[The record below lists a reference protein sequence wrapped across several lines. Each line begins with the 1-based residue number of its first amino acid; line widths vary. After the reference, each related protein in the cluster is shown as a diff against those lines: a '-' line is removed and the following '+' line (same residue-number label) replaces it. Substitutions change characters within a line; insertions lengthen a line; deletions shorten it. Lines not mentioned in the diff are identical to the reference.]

1 MIIRTSR
8 QLKDKIS
15 NLSGGDSKKAQELIR
30 NYMMERFLARI
41 AESEY
46 RDLFILKGGMLVASL
61 VGMESRT
68 TKDIDVTLKDYP
80 LTQEDAEHLIQ
91 EIISTDMDDALQFQ
105 FVRCEEIMD
114 QHEYS
119 GVRVHLMVFLDNL
132 RQSIN
137 IDISTGDEITP
148 EAVDYTYTMM
158 FDGEKINLQTY
169 NLETL
174 LAEKLETILSGDTLN
189 TRMRDF
195 YDVYLLDSVY
205 GGRIDR
211 KVLRQAILNTAQ
223 NRGTEDILEED
234 EWYSIIDR
242 IRKNPDMKGLW
253 TNYVNRNPYVDDLE
267 WMDVVNCVENI
278 LSDTLTEEF
287 GMSGMSML

>member
-8 QLKDKIS
+8 QLKDRIS
-15 NLSGGDSKKAQELIR
+15 NLSGGNSKRAQELIR

-68 TKDIDVTLKDYP
+68 TKDIDVTLEDYP
-80 LTQEDAEHLIQ
+80 LTLEDAEYLIR
-91 EIISTDMDDALQFQ
+91 EIIDTDMDDALRFQ

-132 RQSIN
+132 RQSIS

-148 EAVDYTYTMM
+148 EAVDFTYTMM
-158 FDGEKINLQTY
+158 FDGEKINLRTY

-195 YDVYLLDSVY
+195 YDVYLLEYDY
-205 GGRIDR
+205 GYKINNDL
-211 KVLRQAILNTAQ
+211 LRQAIWNTAM
-223 NRGTEDILEED
+223 GTETVLKEE
-234 EWYSIIDR
+234 EWSSIMTR
-242 IRKNPDMKGLW
+242 IRENLDMEYLW
-253 TNYVNRNPYVDDLE
+253 NNYVRRNPYVDDLE
-267 WMDVVNCVENI
+267 WTDVVNCVENI

-287 GMSGMSML
+287 GMSGMSMM

>member
-61 VGMESRT
+61 VGLESRT

-80 LTQEDAEHLIQ
+80 LTQEDAKHLIQ
-91 EIISTDMDDALQFQ
+91 EIISTDMDNALQFQ

-119 GVRVHLMVFLDNL
+119 DVRVHLMVFLDNL
-132 RQSIN
+132 RQSIS
-137 IDISTGDEITP
+137 IDISTGDEITHD
-148 EAVDYTYTMM
+148 AVDYAYTMM
-158 FDGEKINLQTY
+158 FDGEKINLRTY

-195 YDVYLLDSVY
+195 YDVYLLEGDY
-205 GGRIDR
+205 GYKIDNDL
-211 KVLRQAILNTAQ
+211 LRQAIWNTAIS
-223 NRGTEDILEED
+223 RGTETVLKEE
-234 EWYSIIDR
+234 EWPSIMTR
-242 IRKNPDMKGLW
+242 IRENLDMEYLW
-253 TNYVNRNPYVDDLE
+253 NNYVRRNPYVDDLE
-267 WMDVVNCVENI
+267 WTDVVNCVENI

-287 GMSGMSML
+287 GMSDMSMM

>member
-1 MIIRTSR
+1 
-8 QLKDKIS
+8 
-15 NLSGGDSKKAQELIR
+15 
-30 NYMMERFLARI
+30 
-41 AESEY
+41 
-46 RDLFILKGGMLVASL
+46 
-61 VGMESRT
+61 
-68 TKDIDVTLKDYP
+68 
-80 LTQEDAEHLIQ
+80 
-91 EIISTDMDDALQFQ
+91 
-105 FVRCEEIMD
+105 
-114 QHEYS
+114 
-119 GVRVHLMVFLDNL
+119 
-132 RQSIN
+132 
-137 IDISTGDEITP
+137 
-148 EAVDYTYTMM
+148 MM
-158 FDGEKINLQTY
+158 FDGEEINLRTY

-267 WMDVVNCVENI
+267 WTDVVNCVENI